1 MKNLRIAAFLL
12 LSLTLVGCGKQQ
24 DIVEDNSL
32 EQTET
37 VETKSVNEENT
48 EAVEDI
54 ESTENVSDVDSEH
67 SQYTVYIIN
76 KSTDEYGTIY
86 SAVTTDSDTETH
98 YLGEI
103 DLIVGDNAVKLD
115 NNKSTES
122 IEGTENIE
130 DIEGTEAVEGT
141 DLSTIFETGKYYVVT
156 IDDMMTMSLPPQ
168 VVVLEYREATDD
180 EINKFNENRSKNST
194 FKEDFERI
202 KGEEP
207 EYAYG
212 DALRSQYTWSYEQ
225 IEVFKA
231 WIEEQKQ
238 TSSELKETWESIEN
252 NTDAV
257 LGY

>member
-24 DIVEDNSL
+24 DNVKDNSL
-32 EQTET
+32 EQAET
-37 VETKSVNEENT
+37 VETESVNEENT
-48 EAVEDI
+48 GAVEDI
-54 ESTENVSDVDSEH
+54 ESTENVYDIDSEH

-103 DLIVGDNAVKLD
+103 DLVVGDNVVKLD
-115 NNKSTES
+115 NNEN
-122 IEGTENIE
+122 TEN
-130 DIEGTEAVEGT
+130 IEGTEAVEET
-141 DLSTIFETGKYYVVT
+141 DLNTIFETGKYYVVT

-168 VVVLEYREATDD
+168 VVVLEYREATSN
-180 EINKFNENRSKNST
+180 EIDKFNENRSKNST

-238 TSSELKETWESIEN
+238 TSNELKETWESIEN